1 MMSHQHG
8 KQIKNDRVYE
18 ALINQGNS
26 KEKSARI
33 ANAQANP
40 EMHPAKKGGKA
51 QSYENWTKAELYK
64 RAQTLTINGR
74 SNMNKEELIEA
85 LRAH

>member
-1 MMSHQHG
+1 MSHQHG
-8 KQIKNDRVYE
+8 KQIKNDSVYE

-40 EMHPAKKGGKA
+40 EMHPSKKGGKA
-51 QSYENWTKAELYK
+51 QPYESWTKAELYK

-74 SNMNKEELIEA
+74 SNMNKAALIEA
-85 LRAH
+85 LRSH

>member
-1 MMSHQHG
+1 MSEQHG
-8 KQIKNDRVYE
+8 KQIKNDSVYE
-18 ALINQGNS
+18 ALISQGNS

-51 QSYENWTKAELYK
+51 KPYENWTKVELYK
-64 RAQTLTINGR
+64 QAQTLTIDGR
-74 SNMNKEELIEA
+74 SKMNKQELIDA
-85 LRAH
+85 LRSH

>member
-1 MMSHQHG
+1 MSHQHG

-26 KEKSARI
+26 KEKSALI

-51 QSYENWTKAELYK
+51 QPYENWNKAELYK

>member
-1 MMSHQHG
+1 MSHKHG
-8 KQIKNDRVYE
+8 KQIKNDSVYE
-18 ALINQGNS
+18 ALISQGNS

-40 EMHPAKKGGKA
+40 EMHPSKKGGKA
-51 QSYENWTKAELYK
+51 QPYENWTKAQLYK

-74 SNMNKEELIEA
+74 SKMNKKALI
-85 LRAH
+85 

>member
-1 MMSHQHG
+1 MSHQHG

-40 EMHPAKKGGKA
+40 EMHPAKKGGEA
-51 QSYENWTKAELYK
+51 QPYEDWTKAELYK

-85 LRAH
+85 LRSH

>member
-1 MMSHQHG
+1 MSHQHG
-8 KQIKNDRVYE
+8 NQIKNDSVYE

-40 EMHPAKKGGKA
+40 DMHPSEKGGKA
-51 QSYENWTKAELYK
+51 EKYEDWTKAKLYK

-74 SNMNKEELIEA
+74 ANMNKAELIA
-85 LRAH
+85 AIRSQ